1 MLQQFPLLLLQVHVL
16 VQQALL
22 TKKKETHLN
31 IWSSNSQAWQDLNQA
46 FNFLWIAHMPT
57 KGSSHEY
64 FSACLAGTA
73 WAWTNTSRPNTR
85 RGRSTA
91 KGKERACRTVALF
104 FFLDHLLKKL
114 HELLRYF
121 WKNNNLH
128 VGESY
133 SDDSKSFVVRWK
145 NWTNT
150 LLTCCQRQKCP
161 SSLENLAA
169 KMAGTVLKPG
179 CLTSGFWKAVW
190 KWGHFVSV
198 RIVLNSVFSSAEL
211 KALISTLNCNVS
223 VWLLLGFNPSAFPS
237 KNLHDLI
244 RFKNN

>member
-1 MLQQFPLLLLQVHVL
+1 MLQQFPLLLLQAHVL

-22 TKKKETHLN
+22 TKKKETHLS
-31 IWSSNSQAWQDLNQA
+31 ILSSNSQAWQDLNRA

-57 KGSSHEY
+57 KGSSREY

-73 WAWTNTSRPNTR
+73 WAWSNTSRPNTR
-85 RGRSTA
+85 RGRRTA

-104 FFLDHLLKKL
+104 FFLDYLLKKL

-121 WKNNNLH
+121 WKNNLH

-133 SDDSKSFVVRWK
+133 SDDSKSFAVRWK

-169 KMAGTVLKPG
+169 QMQVQ
-179 CLTSGFWKAVW
+179 FWSLD
-190 KWGHFVSV
+190 VSHQVFGKLSENEVILFQWV

-223 VWLLLGFNPSAFPS
+223 VWLLLDFNPSAFP
-237 KNLHDLI
+237 
-244 RFKNN
+244 